1 MKPKKLLG
9 TTSTLIYFIH
19 LPSCFKSLWHSS
31 RNNNN
36 NNLWQKLKTFLTF
49 YLQLY
54 INHREF
60 LVLKKPHLHHPYNT
74 ETWLRIS
81 WSQFSLIQRWH
92 ISLPVAPTVALVS
105 NGNKLSWQ
113 WQVILLLPLGPVGKI
128 PPDASRG
135 MFLSKSLN
143 LQPEPEWKDCRI
155 TLIQCGTTPD
165 WQKLWE
171 HAHQTLTAS
180 HVMCQHNITLNIFL
194 VFLNMIYRLG
204 HSSKICWGGV
214 F

>member
-1 MKPKKLLG
+1 MKVSDILQEIIII
-9 TTSTLIYFIH
+9 TSGKNF
-19 LPSCFKSLWHSS
+19 
-31 RNNNN
+31 
-36 NNLWQKLKTFLTF
+36 TFLPF

-60 LVLKKPHLHHPYNT
+60 LALKKIHLHHPYNT

-81 WSQFSLIQRWH
+81 CSQFSLIQRWH

-128 PPDASRG
+128 PSDAPRG
-135 MFLSKSLN
+135 MFLSNSLN

-171 HAHQTLTAS
+171 HAHQTLAAS
-180 HVMCQHNITLNIFL
+180 RVMCQHNITLNIFL

-204 HSSKICWGGV
+204 RSSKNLLRGCVLIALELRQMVWRKGKT
-214 F
+214 